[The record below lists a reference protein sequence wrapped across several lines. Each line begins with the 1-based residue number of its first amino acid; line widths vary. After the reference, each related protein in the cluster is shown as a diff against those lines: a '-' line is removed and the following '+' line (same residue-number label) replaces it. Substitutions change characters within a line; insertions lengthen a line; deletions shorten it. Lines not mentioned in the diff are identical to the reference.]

1 MVLVPGRRGRKL
13 GDLPPCIYFGQFG
26 KKKYKRAFEN
36 IEKGDQVMKQTFLY
50 IFWKWVRMYIGYS
63 YLSMLDFIDW
73 LSLSEVGVV
82 FFVFP

>member
-1 MVLVPGRRGRKL
+1 MYLFWT
-13 GDLPPCIYFGQFG
+13 IWEE
-26 KKKYKRAFEN
+26 KYKRAFEN
-36 IEKGDQVMKQTFLY
+36 IEKGDQAMKQTFLY
-50 IFWKWVRMYIGYS
+50 IFRKWVRMYIGYS